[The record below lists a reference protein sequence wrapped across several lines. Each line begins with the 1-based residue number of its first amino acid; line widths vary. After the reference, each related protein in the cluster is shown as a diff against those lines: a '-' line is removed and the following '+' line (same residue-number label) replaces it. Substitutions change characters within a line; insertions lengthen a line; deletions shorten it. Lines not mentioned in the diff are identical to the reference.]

1 MQVKVSTAVTIIV
14 VCIVGSLLIMRELS
28 WRFEPS
34 LDLTQK
40 IELRDSSGKERVLII
55 HQQSDSP
62 VDIERH
68 MYQNLQSGITY
79 VSAWLEGSSDT
90 TRFTIKGR
98 YYSEVRPLF
107 ISIDSSTQAFLIPN
121 TEHGMPNGWGELL
134 FITPADTLGH
144 FQVISPNINDYDRDG
159 RFEVYDPY
167 VNEYGRLDP
176 TEGKFIPI
184 KDIDTT
190 KFTRY

>member
-1 MQVKVSTAVTIIV
+1 MQVKVSTAVTIII

-34 LDLTQK
+34 LNLTQK
-40 IELRDSSGKERVLII
+40 IELRDTSGKKRLLII

-62 VDIERH
+62 VDLERH
-68 MYQNLQSGITY
+68 MFENMQKGITN

-121 TEHGMPNGWGELL
+121 TEHGMPNGWGELV
-134 FITPADTLGH
+134 FITSADRVGH

-167 VNEYGRLDP
+167 VNKYGRLDP
-176 TEGKFIPI
+176 AQDKFIPV
-184 KDIDTT
+184 DNIDTT
-190 KFTRY
+190 KFTR

>member
-1 MQVKVSTAVTIIV
+1 MILI

-34 LDLTQK
+34 LNLTQK
-40 IELRDSSGKERVLII
+40 IELRDSSGKKRLLVIK
-55 HQQSDSP
+55 QQSDSP
-62 VDIERH
+62 VDIQRH
-68 MYQNLQSGITY
+68 MYQNLQSGITN
-79 VSAWLEGSSDT
+79 VSAWLEGSVDT
-90 TRFTIKGR
+90 TRFAIKGR

-121 TEHGMPNGWGELL
+121 TEHGMPNGWGELV
-134 FITPADTLGH
+134 FITPSDTLGH

-167 VNEYGRLDP
+167 VNKYGRLDP
-176 TEGKFIPI
+176 AQGKFISI
-184 KDIDTT
+184 DNIDTI
-190 KFTRY
+190 KFTR